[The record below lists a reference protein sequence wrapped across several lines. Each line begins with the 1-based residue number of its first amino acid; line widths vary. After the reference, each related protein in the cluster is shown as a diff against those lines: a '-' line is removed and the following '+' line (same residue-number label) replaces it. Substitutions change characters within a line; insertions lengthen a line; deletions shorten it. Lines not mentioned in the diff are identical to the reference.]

1 MTTVMGP
8 RVQTPLPAT
17 STGFVLGPDDG
28 EALWFNG
35 ALGLLKA
42 TAEQT
47 EGRYAVYELRMPEG
61 FGPPQHVHEF
71 EDEFFL
77 VLEGQVRLQHGQE
90 VAEAGPGT
98 LAYTPRGVG
107 HAFKADTHGA
117 RLLLFFGPAGVE
129 SFFRE
134 VATPA
139 RSFGMPP
146 SDEPVRDRDA
156 LLAIMAQHSQ
166 TVVGPPLPP
175 RG

>member
-1 MTTVMGP
+1 MTTVVGP
-8 RVQTPLPAT
+8 RAQTSLPAT
-17 STGFVLGPDDG
+17 STGFMLGPDDG

-47 EGRYAVYELRMPEG
+47 DGRYAVYELRMPRG
-61 FGPPQHVHEF
+61 FGPPQHVHAL

-77 VLEGQVRLQHGQE
+77 VLEGEVRLQHGEE
-90 VAEAGPGT
+90 VVEAGPGT

-107 HAFKADTHGA
+107 HAFKADSDGA

-139 RSFGMPP
+139 RSFGLPP
-146 SDEPVRDRDA
+146 IDEPVPDRDA
-156 LLAIMAQHSQ
+156 LVALMSQHSQ
-166 TVVGPPLPP
+166 TIVGPPLAPKD
-175 RG
+175 